1 MHIFIG
7 AMKCAPDE
15 TQGQPTSQ
23 LADEILDKRET
34 ARRLHKSIRTIDS
47 WMKARK
53 LPFIKVGRTVMFR
66 WSAILERL
74 ETFRVN

>member
-1 MHIFIG
+1 MYIVIG
-7 AMKCAPDE
+7 AMKCAPNE

-53 LPFIKVGRTVMFR
+53 LPFMKVGRTVLFR